1 MRSAKKHASM
11 ILLHNVVKYI
21 AKLPLLYLPL
31 LLVAMIVFSHYALAK
46 DFGVEGHTFPI
57 IEEDILKVIGKKLA
71 NIDIAKFNK
80 KIQNKTKEYIERPTP
95 VSGIKKAT
103 ENREF
108 YFDPTYNVPDNIYDH
123 NNNLLH
129 EAGKTINPLEQT
141 SLTEAL
147 IFIDGDDDTQVKL
160 ALDLRSKKQDT
171 LKIILVKGSPLK
183 LQRQQSLRPVQQNIW
198 IYFDQAGFI
207 TTKLGIT
214 EVPALVEQEGLK
226 LKITIM
232 GDRNA

>member
-1 MRSAKKHASM
+1 MRSSKKQPS
-11 ILLHNVVKYI
+11 ILLHNTVKYI
-21 AKLPLLYLPL
+21 AKLPLLYLPII
-31 LLVAMIVFSHYALAK
+31 LLVMIVFSHYALAR

-57 IEEDILKVIGKKLA
+57 IEEDILKVIEKRLT
-71 NIDIAKFNK
+71 NIDMVKFNK

-95 VSGIKKAT
+95 ISGIKKAT
-103 ENREF
+103 ENRVY
-108 YFDPTYNVPDNIYDH
+108 YFDPTYTVPDNIYDH

-129 EAGKTINPLEQT
+129 EAGKAINPLEHT

-147 IFIDGDDDTQVKL
+147 IFIDGDDEAQVKL
-160 ALDLRSKKQDT
+160 ALGLRSKKQDK

-183 LQRQQSLRPVQQNIW
+183 LQRQHKKW

-214 EVPALVEQEGLK
+214 EVPALVEQEGQK